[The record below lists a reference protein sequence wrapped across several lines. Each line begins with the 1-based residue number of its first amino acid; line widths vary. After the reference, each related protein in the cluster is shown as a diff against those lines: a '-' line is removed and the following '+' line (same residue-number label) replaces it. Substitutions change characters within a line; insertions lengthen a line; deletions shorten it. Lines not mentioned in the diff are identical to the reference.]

1 MSTTS
6 STTISYELTNSAD
19 NYSDSYYSDDYSDY
33 SDSTDDSQAASDAKT
48 DCVDAGLDANDI
60 SDAEDIWE
68 PLTDYETKYEILSI
82 APHTIRNIKTHRP
95 LTPHILPSGYVQ
107 VSLSGSNK
115 LLHRI
120 IAKHFLF
127 YAYKLYTD
135 KDADFNKLVV
145 DHKDHNRQNNDY
157 SNLRIC
163 TQSENNLN
171 RDTKEYDER
180 QYVDDL
186 PYDSVLIRSVK
197 VDDNTEYTFNIGK
210 YYYSPSTE
218 EIYSKQIT
226 KKEVKYQVLKQNTC
240 NDSTLRVNLKPINTI
255 NKQVDVRKLVDQL
268 NIVMN

>member
-19 NYSDSYYSDDYSDY
+19 DYSDSYDSDY

-60 SDAEDIWE
+60 SDTEDIWE

-107 VSLSGSNK
+107 VSLSGTNK

-135 KDADFNKLVV
+135 KDADFIN
-145 DHKDHNRQNNDY
+145 
-157 SNLRIC
+157 
-163 TQSENNLN
+163 
-171 RDTKEYDER
+171 
-180 QYVDDL
+180 
-186 PYDSVLIRSVK
+186 
-197 VDDNTEYTFNIGK
+197 
-210 YYYSPSTE
+210 YYIE
-218 EIYSKQIT
+218 
-226 KKEVKYQVLKQNTC
+226 LLQNTFY
-240 NDSTLRVNLKPINTI
+240 SMLISYTLIKMLTLIN
-255 NKQVDVRKLVDQL
+255 
-268 NIVMN
+268 